1 MHFCMLFFEH
11 PFYLKMSYFCI
22 VNDLLDKRCPMKSKY
37 LLTAGFALSLFFAA
51 CSDDSNSIK
60 ASDTGSKDNGEIADT
75 TPADTATHQK
85 SSVDT
90 KDGAT
95 FETKG
100 SGYSENGF
108 DVYTE
113 DGLVYESVAV
123 YDSYDGG
130 VKMVGTV
137 DESYSVTEVPS
148 VAPTTEVV
156 KADPGEYT
164 TVDYEIVEP
173 RGGDGEYNGR
183 THGLLTA
190 SEWNDLDNWSDWA
203 DILAGEF
210 SGKTAYWKF
219 YPSTLAAVKVVDEN
233 GTGLAN
239 VSVELLNGNDVEF
252 ATKTDNKGLAYC
264 WVKLFDNA
272 NNETVKAEDF
282 SLKVNGKVSEAP
294 VELSLL
300 SGELKINTIT
310 SDAKQAEAKADVA
323 FIVDATG
330 SMGDE
335 IRFLQSD
342 ISYIIDHAHS
352 ETNVALRTAVVFYRD
367 ESDEYLTRGK
377 DFFTDVANTQ
387 AFIEEQHASGGGDYP
402 EAVHSALEAT
412 LQNFSWNESARA
424 RIAFLILDAPA
435 HHQDDVIESLQSSIR
450 LYAKNGIKLIPV
462 AASGVD
468 KDTESMLRFFD
479 IVTGGTYVFLTD
491 DSGIGYSHIEASVG
505 ESDVEKLADLMI
517 RLIKKYVE

>member
-1 MHFCMLFFEH
+1 
-11 PFYLKMSYFCI
+11 
-22 VNDLLDKRCPMKSKY
+22 MKSRFF
-37 LLTAGFALSLFFAA
+37 LTAGFALSLLCAA
-51 CSDDSNSIK
+51 CSDSSNSSDVV
-60 ASDTGSKDNGEIADT
+60 AVVGGGDDGQVSDT
-75 TPADTATHQK
+75 
-85 SSVDT
+85 T
-90 KDGAT
+90 KPQNPNIETENGAT

-100 SGYSENGF
+100 SGSYYDYDTIE
-108 DVYTE
+108 E
-113 DGLVYESVAV
+113 AAV
-123 YDSYDGG
+123 MYDSYDVKIVRTSDAVYTTEAPAVAPGG
-130 VKMVGTV
+130 VV
-137 DESYSVTEVPS
+137 DEYIPVDY
-148 VAPTTEVV
+148 APGG
-156 KADPGEYT
+156 DPG
-164 TVDYEIVEP
+164 
-173 RGGDGEYNGR
+173 DGFNGK
-183 THGLLTA
+183 TYGLLTA

-367 ESDEYLTRGK
+367 EGDEYLTRGK
-377 DFFTDVANTQ
+377 DFSTDVANTQ

-412 LQNFSWNESARA
+412 LQNFSWNESART

-505 ESDVEKLADLMI
+505 DSDVEKLADLMI

>member
-1 MHFCMLFFEH
+1 M
-11 PFYLKMSYFCI
+11 
-22 VNDLLDKRCPMKSKY
+22 
-37 LLTAGFALSLFFAA
+37 TAGFALSLLCAA
-51 CSDDSNSIK
+51 CSDSSNSSDVV
-60 ASDTGSKDNGEIADT
+60 AVVGGGDDGQVSDT
-75 TPADTATHQK
+75 
-85 SSVDT
+85 T
-90 KDGAT
+90 KPQNPNIETENGAT

-100 SGYSENGF
+100 SGSYYDYDTIE
-108 DVYTE
+108 E
-113 DGLVYESVAV
+113 AAV
-123 YDSYDGG
+123 MYDSYDVKIVRTSDAVYTTETPAVAPGG
-130 VKMVGTV
+130 VV
-137 DESYSVTEVPS
+137 DEYIPVDY
-148 VAPTTEVV
+148 APGG
-156 KADPGEYT
+156 DPG
-164 TVDYEIVEP
+164 
-173 RGGDGEYNGR
+173 DGFNGK
-183 THGLLTA
+183 TYGLLTA

-342 ISYIIDHAHS
+342 LSYIIDHAHS

-377 DFFTDVANTQ
+377 DFSTDVANTQ

>member
-1 MHFCMLFFEH
+1 M
-11 PFYLKMSYFCI
+11 
-22 VNDLLDKRCPMKSKY
+22 
-37 LLTAGFALSLFFAA
+37 TAGFALSLLCAA
-51 CSDDSNSIK
+51 CSDSSNSSDVV
-60 ASDTGSKDNGEIADT
+60 AVVGDGDDGQVSDT
-75 TPADTATHQK
+75 
-85 SSVDT
+85 T
-90 KDGAT
+90 KPQNPNIETENGAT

-100 SGYSENGF
+100 SGSYYDYDTIE
-108 DVYTE
+108 E
-113 DGLVYESVAV
+113 AAV
-123 YDSYDGG
+123 MYDSYDVKIVRTSDAVYTTEAPTVAPGG
-130 VKMVGTV
+130 VV
-137 DESYSVTEVPS
+137 DEYIPVDY
-148 VAPTTEVV
+148 APGG
-156 KADPGEYT
+156 DPG
-164 TVDYEIVEP
+164 
-173 RGGDGEYNGR
+173 DGFNGK
-183 THGLLTA
+183 TYGLLTA

-310 SDAKQAEAKADVA
+310 SDAKQADAKADVA

-367 ESDEYLTRGK
+367 EGDEYLTRGK
-377 DFFTDVANTQ
+377 DFSTDVANTQ

-435 HHQDDVIESLQSSIR
+435 HQQDDVIESLQSSIR

>member
-1 MHFCMLFFEH
+1 
-11 PFYLKMSYFCI
+11 
-22 VNDLLDKRCPMKSKY
+22 MKSRFF
-37 LLTAGFALSLFFAA
+37 LTTGFALSLLCAA
-51 CSDDSNSIK
+51 CSDSSNSSDVV
-60 ASDTGSKDNGEIADT
+60 AVVGGGDDGQVSDT
-75 TPADTATHQK
+75 
-85 SSVDT
+85 T
-90 KDGAT
+90 KPQNPNIETENGAT

-100 SGYSENGF
+100 SGSYYDYDTIE
-108 DVYTE
+108 E
-113 DGLVYESVAV
+113 AAV
-123 YDSYDGG
+123 MYDSYDVKIVRTSDAVYTTEAPAVAPGG
-130 VKMVGTV
+130 VV
-137 DESYSVTEVPS
+137 DEYIPVDY
-148 VAPTTEVV
+148 APGG
-156 KADPGEYT
+156 DPG
-164 TVDYEIVEP
+164 
-173 RGGDGEYNGR
+173 DGFNGK
-183 THGLLTA
+183 TYGLLTA

-367 ESDEYLTRGK
+367 ERDEYLTRGK
-377 DFFTDVANTQ
+377 DFSTDVANTQ

>member
-1 MHFCMLFFEH
+1 
-11 PFYLKMSYFCI
+11 
-22 VNDLLDKRCPMKSKY
+22 MKSRFF
-37 LLTAGFALSLFFAA
+37 LTAGFALSLLCAA
-51 CSDDSNSIK
+51 CSDSSNSSDVV
-60 ASDTGSKDNGEIADT
+60 AVVGGGDDGQVSDT
-75 TPADTATHQK
+75 
-85 SSVDT
+85 T
-90 KDGAT
+90 KPQNPNIETENGAT

-100 SGYSENGF
+100 SGSYYDYDTIE
-108 DVYTE
+108 E
-113 DGLVYESVAV
+113 AAV
-123 YDSYDGG
+123 MYDSYDVKIVRTSDAVYTTEAPAVAPGG
-130 VKMVGTV
+130 VV
-137 DESYSVTEVPS
+137 DEYIPVDY
-148 VAPTTEVV
+148 APGG
-156 KADPGEYT
+156 DPG
-164 TVDYEIVEP
+164 
-173 RGGDGEYNGR
+173 DGFNGK
-183 THGLLTA
+183 TYGLLTA

-377 DFFTDVANTQ
+377 DFSTDVANTQ

>member
-1 MHFCMLFFEH
+1 
-11 PFYLKMSYFCI
+11 
-22 VNDLLDKRCPMKSKY
+22 MKSRFF
-37 LLTAGFALSLFFAA
+37 LTTGFALSLLCAA
-51 CSDDSNSIK
+51 CSDSSNSSDVV
-60 ASDTGSKDNGEIADT
+60 AVVGGGDDGQVSDT
-75 TPADTATHQK
+75 
-85 SSVDT
+85 T
-90 KDGAT
+90 KPQNPNIETENGAT

-100 SGYSENGF
+100 SGSYYDYDTIE
-108 DVYTE
+108 E
-113 DGLVYESVAV
+113 AAV
-123 YDSYDGG
+123 MYDSYDVKIVRTSDAVYTTEAPAVAPGG
-130 VKMVGTV
+130 VV
-137 DESYSVTEVPS
+137 DEYIPVDY
-148 VAPTTEVV
+148 APGG
-156 KADPGEYT
+156 DPG
-164 TVDYEIVEP
+164 
-173 RGGDGEYNGR
+173 DGFNGR
-183 THGLLTA
+183 TYGLLTA
-190 SEWNDLDNWSDWA
+190 SEWNDLDNWSAWSE
-203 DILAGEF
+203 ILAGEF
-210 SGKTAYWKF
+210 SNKTAYWKF

-252 ATKTDNKGLAYC
+252 ATKTDNTGHAYC
-264 WVKLFDNA
+264 WVKLYEDA
-272 NNETVKAEDF
+272 IKETVKAEDF

-294 VELSLL
+294 VEFSLL
-300 SGELKINTIT
+300 SGELKVNTIT
-310 SDAKQAEAKADVA
+310 SDAKQADAKADVA

-367 ESDEYLTRGK
+367 EGDEYLTRGK
-377 DFFTDVANTQ
+377 DFSTDVANTQ
-387 AFIEEQHASGGGDYP
+387 AFIAEQYASGGGDYP

-505 ESDVEKLADLMI
+505 DSDVEKLADLMI

>member
-1 MHFCMLFFEH
+1 MLT
-11 PFYLKMSYFCI
+11 
-22 VNDLLDKRCPMKSKY
+22 RKSKFF
-37 LLTAGFALSLFFAA
+37 LMAGIAALCIS
-51 CSDDSNSIK
+51 CSDDSNSLN
-60 ASDTGSKDNGEIADT
+60 ASDSGKDDDKVADKT
-75 TPADTATHQK
+75 VIPNPNIETA
-85 SSVDT
+85 
-90 KDGAT
+90 DGAT

-100 SGYSENGF
+100 KR
-108 DVYTE
+108 VYNDYGTFE
-113 DGLVYESVAV
+113 EATVA
-123 YDSYDGG
+123 YDSYDGDA
-130 VKMVGTV
+130 KMVRTV
-137 DESYSVTEVPS
+137 DVYTTDAPS
-148 VAPTTEVV
+148 VAPGSI
-156 KADPGEYT
+156 ADEYIPSDYAPGEY
-164 TVDYEIVEP
+164 
-173 RGGDGEYNGR
+173 GGDIGGEYGGEFNGK
-183 THGLLTA
+183 TYGLLTA
-190 SEWNDLDNWSDWA
+190 SEWNDLDNWNAWGE
-203 DILAGEF
+203 ILTGEF
-210 SGKTAYWKF
+210 STKTGYWKF
-219 YPSTLAAVKVVDEN
+219 YPHTLAAVKVVDEN

-239 VSVELLNGNDVEF
+239 VSVELLNGDNVEF
-252 ATKTDNKGLAYC
+252 ATKTDNSGLAYC
-264 WVKLFDNA
+264 WVKLFEDA
-272 NNETVKAEDF
+272 TQETVNAEDF

-294 VELSLL
+294 VEFSLL
-300 SGELKINTIT
+300 SGEFKINTIT
-310 SDAKQAEAKADVA
+310 SDAKQADAKADVA

-342 ISYIIDHAHS
+342 VSYIIDHASS

-367 ESDEYLTRGK
+367 EGDQYLTRGK
-377 DFFTDVANTQ
+377 DFSTDVANTQ
-387 AFIEEQHASGGGDYP
+387 AFIGEQSANGGGDYP

-435 HHQDDVIESLQSSIR
+435 HHQDDIIESLQNSIR

-505 ESDVEKLADLMI
+505 DSDVEKLADLML

>member
-1 MHFCMLFFEH
+1 
-11 PFYLKMSYFCI
+11 
-22 VNDLLDKRCPMKSKY
+22 MKSRFF
-37 LLTAGFALSLFFAA
+37 LTAGFALSLLCAA
-51 CSDDSNSIK
+51 CSDSSNSSDVV
-60 ASDTGSKDNGEIADT
+60 AVVGGGDDGQVSDT
-75 TPADTATHQK
+75 
-85 SSVDT
+85 T
-90 KDGAT
+90 KPQNPNIETENGAT

-100 SGYSENGF
+100 SGSYYDYDTIE
-108 DVYTE
+108 E
-113 DGLVYESVAV
+113 AAV
-123 YDSYDGG
+123 MYDSYDVKIVRTSDAVYTTETPAVAPGG
-130 VKMVGTV
+130 VV
-137 DESYSVTEVPS
+137 DEYIPVDY
-148 VAPTTEVV
+148 APGG
-156 KADPGEYT
+156 DPG
-164 TVDYEIVEP
+164 
-173 RGGDGEYNGR
+173 DGFNGK
-183 THGLLTA
+183 TYGLLTA

-377 DFFTDVANTQ
+377 DFSTDVANTQ

-491 DSGIGYSHIEASVG
+491 DSGIGNSHIEASVG
-505 ESDVEKLADLMI
+505 EHEVETLADLMI

>member
-1 MHFCMLFFEH
+1 
-11 PFYLKMSYFCI
+11 
-22 VNDLLDKRCPMKSKY
+22 MKSRFF
-37 LLTAGFALSLFFAA
+37 LTAGFALSLLCAA
-51 CSDDSNSIK
+51 CSDSSNSSDVV
-60 ASDTGSKDNGEIADT
+60 AVVGGGDDGQVSDT
-75 TPADTATHQK
+75 
-85 SSVDT
+85 T
-90 KDGAT
+90 KPQNPNIETENGAT

-100 SGYSENGF
+100 SGSYYDYDTIE
-108 DVYTE
+108 E
-113 DGLVYESVAV
+113 AAV
-123 YDSYDGG
+123 MYDSYDVKIVRTSDAVYTTEAPAVAPGG
-130 VKMVGTV
+130 VV
-137 DESYSVTEVPS
+137 DEYIPVDY
-148 VAPTTEVV
+148 APGG
-156 KADPGEYT
+156 DPG
-164 TVDYEIVEP
+164 
-173 RGGDGEYNGR
+173 DGFNGK
-183 THGLLTA
+183 TYGLLTA

-300 SGELKINTIT
+300 SGELKINTVT

-377 DFFTDVANTQ
+377 DFSTDVANTQ

>member
-1 MHFCMLFFEH
+1 
-11 PFYLKMSYFCI
+11 
-22 VNDLLDKRCPMKSKY
+22 MKSKF

-75 TPADTATHQK
+75 TPSDTATHQK
-85 SSVDT
+85 SSVET
-90 KDGAT
+90 EDGAI

-100 SGYSENGF
+100 TSYSNGF
-108 DVYTE
+108 GDSYDDDMVVV
-113 DGLVYESVAV
+113 L
-123 YDSYDGG
+123 DSYDGG
-130 VKMVGTV
+130 VKMVGAV
-137 DESYSVTEVPS
+137 DESYDVYEVAATPS
-148 VAPTTEVV
+148 VATPVIAAEPEAV
-156 KADPGEYT
+156 YT
-164 TVDYEIVEP
+164 TDYEIVEP

-190 SEWNDLDNWSDWA
+190 SEWNDLDNWSAWA
-203 DILAGEF
+203 DILNGEF
-210 SGKTAYWKF
+210 SAKTGYWKF
-219 YPSTLAAVKVVDEN
+219 YPTTLAAVKVVDES
-233 GTGLAN
+233 GSGIAN
-239 VSVELLNGNDVEF
+239 VTVELLKGDKVEF

-264 WVKLFDNA
+264 WVNLFEDA
-272 NNETVKAEDF
+272 SQETLNAEDF
-282 SLKVNGKVSEAP
+282 SLKVNGKASEAP
-294 VELSLL
+294 VEFTKVGDESLK
-300 SGELKINTIT
+300 ENVIT
-310 SDAKQAEAKADVA
+310 SDAKQAEAKADIA

-342 ISYIIDHAHS
+342 LKYIIDHVYS
-352 ETNVALRTAVVFYRD
+352 DTKIALRTAVEFYRD
-367 ESDEYLTRGK
+367 QTDAYVVRGK
-377 DFFTDVANTQ
+377 DFSTDIANTQ
-387 AFIEEQHASGGGDYP
+387 AFIDEQRASGGGDYP
-402 EAVHSALEAT
+402 EAVHTALENS

-435 HHQDDVIESLQSSIR
+435 HHQDDVIESLQGSIS

-479 IVTGGTYVFLTD
+479 IITGGTYVFLTD

-505 ESDVEKLADLMI
+505 DHDVEKLADLMI